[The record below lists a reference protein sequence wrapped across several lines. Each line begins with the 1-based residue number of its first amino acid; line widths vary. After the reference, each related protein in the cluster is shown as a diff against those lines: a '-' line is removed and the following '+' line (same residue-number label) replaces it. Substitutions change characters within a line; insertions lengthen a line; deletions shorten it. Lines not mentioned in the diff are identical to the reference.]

1 MSTEAVSARYAD
13 LDIWPTG
20 DAVQAMLEAQLSA
33 AATVQPQAAA
43 IATAA
48 EAAAGRLRDEAGRL
62 IYVGA
67 GTSGRLAILDGVEL
81 VPTFGWDPARLAC
94 RIAGGPDALLG
105 SIEGA
110 EDDGAA
116 GEAAMRDLALTP
128 ADVVVAVAA
137 SGSTPYTLGAAR
149 AARGAG
155 ALTIG
160 IANNAGS
167 PLLGVAEH
175 PILLDTGAEVLAGST
190 RMKAGTA
197 QKIALNLLS
206 TAIMLRLGRVYQGL
220 MVGMRPSNDKLRAR
234 AVEMVRRIAGVDG
247 VDARTA
253 LEQAG
258 GDIRRATLVALG
270 CALEEASASLAETGG
285 DLRAAM
291 RRIRPI
297 VD

>member
-1 MSTEAVSARYAD
+1 MSTEAMSARYAD

-20 DAVQAMLEAQLSA
+20 DAVLAMLEAQLSA
-33 AATVQPQAAA
+33 AAAVQPQAAA
-43 IATAA
+43 IAAAA
-48 EAAAGRLRDEAGRL
+48 EAAAARLRDETGRL
-62 IYVGA
+62 VYAGA
-67 GTSGRLAILDGVEL
+67 GTSGRLAVLDGVEL
-81 VPTFGWDPARLAC
+81 VPTFGWDPARLVC

-116 GEAAMRDLALTP
+116 GKAAMRDLGLTP

-137 SGSTPYTLGAAR
+137 SGSTPYTLGSAR
-149 AARGAG
+149 TARSAG
-155 ALTIG
+155 ALTIA

-167 PLLGVAEH
+167 PLLGAVEH

-206 TAIMLRLGRVYQGL
+206 TAIMLRLGRVCQGL

-234 AVEMVRRIAGVDG
+234 AVEMIRRIAGVDG
-247 VDARTA
+247 AGARAA
-253 LEQAG
+253 LQQAG
-258 GDIRRATLVALG
+258 GDIRLATLIALG
-270 CALEEASASLAETGG
+270 CTGEQASASLAETGG

-291 RRIRPI
+291 RLISP
-297 VD
+297 D